1 MFIYIITMPRNG
13 KTSKTF
19 AKKVKEIVHD
29 ELQEE
34 LEEKHGLI
42 GESNTRIT
50 TASIPFG
57 NVGGFTN
64 FIRIFPGITQGDG
77 QYNERVGNEIRLKK
91 IDITM
96 LLQYASGEDFPVP
109 VDYQDASLGVRVMLL
124 RQRDFS
130 AVAGAEQNLQ
140 GNKLLESGP
149 AGGPGSYQALT
160 FNNLQKINREQFAVR
175 YDKVHYIDRNVG
187 YNETG
192 GQLAF
197 SRPPRPQVMKHTLT
211 FGKQGLKLT
220 FGDAVSTD
228 PTNFPYFLLV
238 GYAST
243 IDNIAPNDG
252 IVQYSYSCNS
262 QYTDA

>member
-1 MFIYIITMPRNG
+1 MGYRKRST
-13 KTSKTF
+13 KATF
-19 AKKVKEIVHD
+19 AKKVKAIVHE

-50 TASIPFG
+50 TATIPFG
-57 NVGGFTN
+57 NVAGFTN
-64 FIRIFPGITQGDG
+64 FIDIFPPITQGDG
-77 QYNERVGNEIRLKK
+77 QYNQRVGNEIRLKH

-96 LLQYASGEDFPVP
+96 LLQYAAGDDFPAP
-109 VDYQDASLGVRVMLL
+109 VDYQDASIGVRVMLL
-124 RQRDFS
+124 RQKDANSF
-130 AVAGAEQNLQ
+130 ANAKENLQ
-140 GNKLLESGP
+140 GNKLLENGP
-149 AGGPGSYQALT
+149 AGGPSSYNALT

-175 YDKVHYIDRNVG
+175 LDKTFYIDRNVG
-187 YNETG
+187 YNASA

-197 SRPPRPQVMKHTLT
+197 NRPPRPVVMKHRLS

-220 FGDAVSTD
+220 FGDALSTN
-228 PTNFPYFLLV
+228 PTNLPYFLLV

-252 IVQYSYSCNS
+252 IIQYSYSANS

>member
-13 KTSKTF
+13 KNSF
-19 AKKVKEIVHD
+19 ANKVKAIVHD

-50 TASIPFG
+50 TAPIPFG

-64 FIRIFPGITQGDG
+64 FVRIFPPITQGDG
-77 QYNERVGNEIRLKK
+77 QYNQRVGNEIRLKE
-91 IDITM
+91 IDITL
-96 LLQYASGEDFPVP
+96 LLQYASGEDFPSP
-109 VDYQDASLGVRVMLL
+109 IDYQDASLGVRVMIL
-124 RQRDFS
+124 RQRDEN
-130 AVAGAEQNLQ
+130 GAQ
-140 GNKLLESGP
+140 GAQDNFHGDKLLEVGP
-149 AGGPGSYQALT
+149 AGGPGPYQALT

-175 YDKVHYIDRNVG
+175 YDHTHYIDRNVG
-187 YNETG
+187 YNESG

-197 SRPPRPQVMKHTLT
+197 GRPPRPSVMRHKLT

-220 FGDAVSTD
+220 FGDQASTD
-228 PTNFPYFLLV
+228 PTNLPYFLLV

-252 IVQYSYSCNS
+252 IVQMSYSCNS
-262 QYTDA
+262 TYTDA